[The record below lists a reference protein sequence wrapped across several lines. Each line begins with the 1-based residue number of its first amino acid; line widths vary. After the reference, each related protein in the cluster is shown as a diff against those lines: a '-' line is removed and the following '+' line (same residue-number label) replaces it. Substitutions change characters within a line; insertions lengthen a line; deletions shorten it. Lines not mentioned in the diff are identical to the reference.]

1 MIIADMQVNTKSE
14 SNESKI
20 KPRLKNL
27 SKVLTDTS

>member
-20 KPRLKNL
+20 KTRLKNL
-27 SKVLTDTS
+27 SKVLTDMS